1 MTTRRLLRIERLTER
16 DVVGYQEIR
25 LEGLRAH
32 PEFFG
37 ASFEEEEA
45 QSLSSVGERWL
56 EASSSAAMITT
67 ACKA

>member
-1 MTTRRLLRIERLTER
+1 MLRIERLTER

-37 ASFEEEEA
+37 ASFEKRRHSPLA
-45 QSLSSVGERWL
+45 RSASDWL
-56 EASSSAAMITT
+56 EASSSAAMTTT

>member
-1 MTTRRLLRIERLTER
+1 MLRIERLTER

-32 PEFFG
+32 PESFG
-37 ASFEEEEA
+37 AAS
-45 QSLSSVGERWL
+45 QSASDWL
-56 EASSSAAMITT
+56 EASSSAAMTTT

>member
-1 MTTRRLLRIERLTER
+1 MLRIERLTER

-32 PEFFG
+32 PSFSAHHSKKRRHSPLARS
-37 ASFEEEEA
+37 ASD
-45 QSLSSVGERWL
+45 WL
-56 EASSSAAMITT
+56 EASSSAALTTT